1 MTVQNMIFR
10 IGMRRCLFN
19 KDYMMHQITNKVIF
33 LFKLIL
39 IGWLACK
46 VGYSQSTSKTSVPFK
61 KHILTSEFL
70 SEGVAVGDVNKD
82 GKTDVMAGSFWFE
95 APDWKR
101 HEIVHPKTFNPAKEY
116 SDSFLNFSMDVN
128 LDGWTDLIV
137 VGFPGTAGLWYE
149 NPQNGHGYWEKHVI
163 SDTVGIG
170 NESPNFVDVDGDGR
184 KDILCADSKAKQM
197 VWLRA
202 PTAKGSTT
210 WDRIPISA
218 LNVPGTDIFSHGL
231 GLGDINKDGRKDII
245 IKSGWWE
252 APQDRT
258 QPNWTFHAA
267 NLSDDCSHMHVVDV
281 NRDGLNDIVSA
292 SAHRYGV
299 WWHEQVKDAN
309 GATYWKHHE
318 ISKSIS
324 QTHSSEL
331 IDLNYDG
338 NPDLIT
344 GKRFFA
350 HNDTQTDPGTHDPA
364 VLVWYEIKPGTNPS
378 WKEYEIDNNS
388 GAGLNFIVEDITKDG
403 LLDIIISNKK
413 GVFVFENQMKKSR

>member
-1 MTVQNMIFR
+1 M
-10 IGMRRCLFN
+10 
-19 KDYMMHQITNKVIF
+19 
-33 LFKLIL
+33 
-39 IGWLACK
+39 
-46 VGYSQSTSKTSVPFK
+46 
-61 KHILTSEFL
+61 
-70 SEGVAVGDVNKD
+70 
-82 GKTDVMAGSFWFE
+82 
-95 APDWKR
+95 
-101 HEIVHPKTFNPAKEY
+101 
-116 SDSFLNFSMDVN
+116 
-128 LDGWTDLIV
+128 
-137 VGFPGTAGLWYE
+137 
-149 NPQNGHGYWEKHVI
+149 
-163 SDTVGIG
+163 
-170 NESPNFVDVDGDGR
+170 
-184 KDILCADSKAKQM
+184 
-197 VWLRA
+197 
-202 PTAKGSTT
+202 
-210 WDRIPISA
+210 
-218 LNVPGTDIFSHGL
+218 PGTDIFSHGL

-344 GKRFFA
+344 RKRFFA